1 MAPNRDSIFSKYLAE
16 TSSYTL
22 DGRHPKLLTMIRSFH
37 ASVRFPLLATL
48 TLSGCSAL
56 EPKESS
62 DAPSNTAPAETTPTS
77 FRANN
82 QAAFNP
88 GAAISGTA
96 PSDSEE
102 EPSDNEAASGTAPS
116 DSEEESSD
124 DEAASAT
131 DMGAAAMDDSPT
143 DAAMDPVGEGAPAVS
158 LGAAEGFALLGS
170 ATVTCTNS
178 SAMTG
183 DVGVSPGI
191 AITGFDAS
199 CTLSGSLH
207 AQDAAATAAHADLLV
222 AFDELGGEECED
234 DLTGVEL
241 GGLTLPPG
249 VYCFDTTAG
258 VTGGLTLDAGGD
270 SNASWIFQVG
280 SAITTGPGSTMT
292 MAGGGDSCNVFW
304 KVGTSAVLGTTSS
317 FKGNILA
324 SASVTLTS
332 GSSLEGRALAL
343 NAAVT
348 SDNNVVSSCGR

>member
-1 MAPNRDSIFSKYLAE
+1 MSR
-16 TSSYTL
+16 
-22 DGRHPKLLTMIRSFH
+22 MFH
-37 ASVRFPLLATL
+37 GSVRFSLLAAL
-48 TLSGCSAL
+48 VLSGCSAL
-56 EPKESS
+56 EPRESS
-62 DAPSNTAPAETTPTS
+62 DADTASSNRAPNETTSTAS
-77 FRANN
+77 RANN
-82 QAAFNP
+82 QAAVNP
-88 GAAISGTA
+88 GAGV
-96 PSDSEE
+96 SD
-102 EPSDNEAASGTAPS
+102 PDRDNEAEA
-116 DSEEESSD
+116 SD

-131 DMGAAAMDDSPT
+131 DTEGAAMDDSPEGAAT
-143 DAAMDPVGEGAPAVS
+143 DDSPEGAATDDSPADADMEQVRGGAPAIS
-158 LGAAEGFALLGS
+158 LGAAAGFALLGS

-178 SAMTG
+178 SAVTG

-199 CTLSGSLH
+199 CTLSGNLH
-207 AQDAAATAAHADLLV
+207 AQDAAATLAHADLLV
-222 AFDELGGEECED
+222 AFDELGAQPCEE

-270 SNASWIFQVG
+270 SAASWIFQVG

-304 KVGTSAVLGTTSS
+304 RVGTSAVLGTTSS

-324 SASVTLTS
+324 SASVSLTS

-343 NAAVT
+343 DAAVT
-348 SDNNVVSSCGR
+348 SDNNLVSSCGR